1 MLVDDEEDSNTNP
14 FKKGRGGSSRGSPV
28 VDTVK
33 CVRYYSSDSEEEDE
47 SIPKT
52 FNLQIKTPQ
61 KVHSWKQ
68 HPLSV

>member
-1 MLVDDEEDSNTNP
+1 MLVDDDEDTNTNP

-33 CVRYYSSDSEEEDE
+33 GVRYYSSDSEEEDE

-52 FNLQIKTPQ
+52 FNLQLKTPQ
-61 KVHSWKQ
+61 KVHS
-68 HPLSV
+68 